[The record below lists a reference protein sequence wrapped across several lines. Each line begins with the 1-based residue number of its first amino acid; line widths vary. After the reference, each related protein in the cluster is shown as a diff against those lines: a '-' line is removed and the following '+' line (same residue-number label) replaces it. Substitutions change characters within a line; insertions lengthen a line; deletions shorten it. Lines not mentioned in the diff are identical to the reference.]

1 MKRRK
6 ILVVDDEE
14 HVREMIELRLT
25 RFGFQVLHAST
36 GEEALEMTEREMPA
50 LVLLDVMLPGVDG
63 FQVCAQLKDNDAT
76 RDIPVMMLTAKGE
89 AKDIIRAF
97 DAGAVDYIV
106 KPYDPLI
113 LQQKLV
119 QSLGEEEPE
128 EA

>member
-6 ILVVDDEE
+6 ILVVDDED

-63 FQVCAQLKDNDAT
+63 FQVCAQLKENDAT

>member
-89 AKDIIRAF
+89 AKDIVRAF
-97 DAGAVDYIV
+97 DAGAVDYTV